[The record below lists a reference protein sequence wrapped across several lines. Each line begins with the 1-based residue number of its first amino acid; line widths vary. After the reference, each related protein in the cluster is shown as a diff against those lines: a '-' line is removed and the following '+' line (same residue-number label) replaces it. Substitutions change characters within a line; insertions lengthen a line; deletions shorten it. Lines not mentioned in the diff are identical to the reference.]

1 MTPEDYKKE
10 VLKRGTITYVANRLG
25 VTRVALSRRISG
37 QNRVIKKEQA
47 LALQAIPTREE
58 LERQVQRNRWVLAG
72 M

>member
-1 MTPEDYKKE
+1 MTPADYKKE